1 MTEIGDIVEHGVVEI
16 PENTAELYKILAK
29 CNLVEFFPKFME
41 EELNDDS
48 LPILNSDKECF
59 WKIIPKIVQKAGAQL
74 RVYNEITQFNK
85 NSEGVGQNMQKDEYY
100 DQTQKYYN
108 AFNETIVSTF
118 FLFRNKILRLQLVT
132 CGLGKW
138 NCCIPFHRFSFIFFR
153 FNLISSKV

>member
-1 MTEIGDIVEHGVVEI
+1 MAEILDLVEPGVVEI

-29 CNLVEFFPKFME
+29 CNLVELFQNFIE

-85 NSEGVGQNMQKDEYY
+85 NTEGIAQNMPKDEYC

-108 AFNETIVSTF
+108 AFNETIVS
-118 FLFRNKILRLQLVT
+118 
-132 CGLGKW
+132 
-138 NCCIPFHRFSFIFFR
+138 IFF
-153 FNLISSKV
+153 FIYK